1 VQEDEREPKKEP
13 EPSVLPA
20 REAIALIGQDPPE
33 SEPPDEESREPPT
46 DVGGDPPRS

>member
-1 VQEDEREPKKEP
+1 VQEDEREPKK